1 MKFKSIYLTLILI
14 LLIIFNINIEA
25 KAESN
30 LANKETIIIGLDV
43 NFPPMGFLDESG
55 EIVGF
60 DIDLAR
66 EVFNYLGYEV
76 EFQPINWDSKEME
89 LANGSIDAIWNG
101 LSWSKERSENMTLT
115 KSYMKNR
122 QVVIVNSNSDIYSIS
137 DLKEKTVSVQK
148 SSTGATSLRKNEISS
163 SLSNIFEVESMVNA
177 LNEVSLGMADA
188 TVVDEIVAR
197 YYLEETNLKSNFRIL
212 EEELEK
218 EDYVIAVKK
227 GNETLK
233 EEIETALSDLID
245 NKKAE
250 EISNLWFG
258 ENLVVLE
265 DVTTYTESSSEIS
278 FLTPLLKGLKT
289 TSLLFI
295 IVIIL
300 SLPLGLLISILR
312 DSKFKI
318 FKYLVDIYTNI
329 MRGTPL
335 LLQLF
340 FIFYGIPNIPV
351 IGEYLTI
358 NNRFIAGAVAFVL
371 NYAAYFTE
379 IFRGGFLSIDKG
391 QEEASKVLGFT
402 KTQTLFKILLPQAL
416 KVSIPSICNETITLV
431 KDTSLIF
438 AIGVTELLSTSKNI
452 VNSTANIMP
461 YIIAAF
467 IYLIICFAVSAIFKK
482 LERKFSFV

>member
-14 LLIIFNINIEA
+14 LLITFNINLEA
-25 KAESN
+25 KAESD
-30 LANKETIIIGLDV
+30 LSSKDTIIIGLDV

-55 EIVGF
+55 EIIGF

-66 EVFNYLGYEV
+66 EVFTSLGYEV
-76 EFQPINWDSKEME
+76 KFQPINWDSKEME

-177 LNEVSLGMADA
+177 LNEVNLGLADA

-212 EEELEK
+212 DEELKK

-227 GNETLK
+227 GNEALK
-233 EEIETALSDLID
+233 EQIETTISNLVD

-250 EISNLWFG
+250 EISILWFG
-258 ENLVVLE
+258 ENLVSLE
-265 DVTTYTESSSEIS
+265 EVYDLSETSSKIS
-278 FLTPLLKGLKT
+278 FLTPLLKGLQT
-289 TSLLFI
+289 TTLLFI
-295 IVIIL
+295 IVIVL
-300 SLPLGLLISILR
+300 SLPLGLLICILR
-312 DSKFKI
+312 NSRFKI

-358 NNRFIAGAVAFVL
+358 SNRFIAGTIAFVL

-379 IFRGGFLSIDKG
+379 IFRGGFLSVDKG
-391 QEEASKVLGFT
+391 QEEAAKVLGFT

-461 YIIAAF
+461 YIIAGA
-467 IYLIICFAVSAIFKK
+467 IYLVICFVVSYLLKK